1 MTESTPNADS
11 RQNAALANI
20 LGVITG
26 FVAPLIF
33 FVVKKDDV
41 FVRNHSRE
49 ALNFQITVGALH
61 IANSI
66 MVQAVPFWVLLSWIP
81 SIGLFIISLV
91 WSIQGLQAANAGRA
105 YRYPVAVRL
114 VS

>member
-1 MTESTPNADS
+1 MTTSKPNADS

-33 FVVKKDDV
+33 FLVKKDDV
-41 FVRNHSRE
+41 FVRNHARE

-61 IANSI
+61 LVNSI
-66 MVQAVPFWVLLSWIP
+66 MVDVVPLWVILSWIP
-81 SIGLFIISLV
+81 SIGLFVISLA
-91 WSIQGLQAANAGRA
+91 WSIQGLQAANAGRE